1 MEVVQ
6 ERQERGCLSLAAAA
20 YIEPGHQV
28 CPTPR
33 LGASELGGGQ
43 LPLKSDEGQNPAPG
57 ASQAGGC
64 YGPLLM
70 MMMN

>member
-33 LGASELGGGQ
+33 LDFRVDFRFFSWLRAE
-43 LPLKSDEGQNPAPG
+43 AP
-57 ASQAGGC
+57 Q
-64 YGPLLM
+64 
-70 MMMN
+70 